1 MRRDAIGPED
11 AGPETSRPDGHAG
24 GGVAPATDGRG
35 PASGRQPYEKPCFH
49 TIDLAAEE
57 VLAVGCKLD
66 GGPGGPIGASCTAS
80 SCFAAGS

>member
-1 MRRDAIGPED
+1 MRPES
-11 AGPETSRPDGHAG
+11 ETPVESAPAG
-24 GGVAPATDGRG
+24 GDVAEGRARHVG
-35 PASGRQPYEKPCFH
+35 APQCGRQPYEKPRFR

-66 GGPGGPIGASCTAS
+66 GGPGGPIGASCTAA

>member
-1 MRRDAIGPED
+1 MRSLAKQ
-11 AGPETSRPDGHAG
+11 ETAVRVERGAPS
-24 GGVAPATDGRG
+24 APA
-35 PASGRQPYEKPCFH
+35 AKSRQPYEKPRFR

>member
-1 MRRDAIGPED
+1 MKSALQTTVADA
-11 AGPETSRPDGHAG
+11 TLAG
-24 GGVAPATDGRG
+24 GERRAKQA
-35 PASGRQPYEKPCFH
+35 YEKPRFR

>member
-1 MRRDAIGPED
+1 MSSDTTLPTVVVPAIDGCGADAVSSDGAASPGARR
-11 AGPETSRPDGHAG
+11 
-24 GGVAPATDGRG
+24 
-35 PASGRQPYEKPCFH
+35 PYEKPCFH

-80 SCFAAGS
+80 SCFSAGS